1 MGVFGRG
8 RFLIVDQIHK
18 NISFLARHVAM
29 ASVPDQDRVAL
40 AKIVIAHREHVNA
53 LEPLGKGIL
62 GTTLRYDYEGRD
74 ERIAFLTCRRAA
86 QPARP
91 WFSVRGVQ
99 PYSDAIRRLAAAMRS

>member
-1 MGVFGRG
+1 
-8 RFLIVDQIHK
+8 
-18 NISFLARHVAM
+18 M

-74 ERIAFLTCRRAA
+74 EKDCFSDVPSCGAA
-86 QPARP
+86 GATL
-91 WFSVRGVQ
+91 V
-99 PYSDAIRRLAAAMRS
+99 

>member
-1 MGVFGRG
+1 
-8 RFLIVDQIHK
+8 
-18 NISFLARHVAM
+18 M

-62 GTTLRYDYEGRD
+62 GTSCDTIMKAATK
-74 ERIAFLTCRRAA
+74 RIAFLTCRRAA

-99 PYSDAIRRLAAAMRS
+99 PFLRGGRVAVEMDGIMGDAGIQRRN